1 MSTRNFENDDDL
13 SGLGG
18 NTHHPT
24 ATGGSEWGF
33 GNISEGE
40 PDDSV
45 DAAQSRRPSHRP
57 PSLTFPE
64 HNSHRPQHHNTHH
77 QPAARA
83 PNSFLHDLLNPAPQ
97 PHRRPAPAALSSTR
111 TESNRQHSQQ
121 QEHNTARRGTHG
133 YSISAILDSG
143 DETTPQSN
151 ASGGEFVSLEDSSS
165 ESDDSDMP
173 TATRARNTGS
183 RNRRGSGA
191 VDLAAATQ
199 ATSSQQSRRRKR
211 SADEADAEAGR
222 APRRRRISTERI
234 EEIDLAND
242 EALSAEE
249 EPLQQQQR
257 DAIKQQ
263 QSEQDEGPQ
272 KIGKRQCII
281 CMEKFTNCTATSCG
295 HFYCHECLTQALMT
309 GEKSSDRGIG
319 TCPVCRKPL
328 SRTNK
333 KKMDVIPIQF
343 MKQSQFT
350 KNQQK
355 RGLAG

>member
-1 MSTRNFENDDDL
+1 
-13 SGLGG
+13 
-18 NTHHPT
+18 
-24 ATGGSEWGF
+24 
-33 GNISEGE
+33 
-40 PDDSV
+40 
-45 DAAQSRRPSHRP
+45 
-57 PSLTFPE
+57 
-64 HNSHRPQHHNTHH
+64 
-77 QPAARA
+77 
-83 PNSFLHDLLNPAPQ
+83 
-97 PHRRPAPAALSSTR
+97 
-111 TESNRQHSQQ
+111 
-121 QEHNTARRGTHG
+121 
-133 YSISAILDSG
+133 
-143 DETTPQSN
+143 
-151 ASGGEFVSLEDSSS
+151 
-165 ESDDSDMP
+165 MP

-295 HFYCHECLTQALMT
+295 EFPFCLDICDVLTVIQAT
-309 GEKSSDRGIG
+309 SIATS
-319 TCPVCRKPL
+319 
-328 SRTNK
+328 
-333 KKMDVIPIQF
+333 
-343 MKQSQFT
+343 
-350 KNQQK
+350 
-355 RGLAG
+355 A